1 MKAEEAKAME
11 CTKEMTEEE
20 CAKAREAAA
29 KAAEEAEVKKPAGS
43 G

>member
-1 MKAEEAKAME
+1 MSPEELKAAE
-11 CTKEMTEEE
+11 CPEGMTEEE
-20 CAKAREAAA
+20 CAKAQEAAA